1 MQRSLAIFVALLF
14 LGMFFLVGGVV
25 LASRLI
31 PESRR
36 RRTLK
41 PLLIWFG
48 KGVVLPALLWAI
60 MNVGV
65 SLELQPFIPEVQA
78 MKNEGGPWF
87 AEFLHFFGDGFFVIA
102 SYWAAGTLGWTILQ
116 AGKGLEGESWSD
128 FRALCWSSTL
138 GLCLPAIGMLYLGG
152 WELSGMA
159 AFMMLA
165 PIAGYAPEILRTK
178 QSPPMYARAV
188 AKMKF
193 GKYNEAETAIISE
206 LEKREDDFEGWM
218 MLAELYATQF
228 NDMPEAEQTVL
239 EICDQPRT
247 TPSQVAIALH
257 RLADWY
263 LKHTEDPEPARRALQ
278 MLADRMPHTHL
289 ARMALLRINQLPRT
303 KEDLRDQRTPSAVPL
318 PALGDRLDEAEETPT
333 MSHQEAA
340 QLANLCVEKL
350 NQDPDYVPAREKLGR
365 LLAENLGRTE
375 QGIEQLTLLLD
386 ISGQPD
392 AKRADWLATIAA
404 WHLKYLH
411 DTERAKFLLEKL
423 IQEFPQS
430 AQALAAQ
437 RRLRLLQTAAL
448 QNHSKSTGGVA

>member
-14 LGMFFLVGGVV
+14 LGIFFLIGSVV
-25 LASRLI
+25 LACRLI

-36 RRTLK
+36 RRELK
-41 PLLIWFG
+41 PFLIWFG
-48 KGVVLPALLWAI
+48 KGVALPSVLWAT
-60 MNVGV
+60 MNIGV

-78 MKNEGGPWF
+78 MRNAGGPWF
-87 AEFLHFFGDGFFVIA
+87 AEFLHFFGDGFFIIS
-102 SYWAAGTLGWTILQ
+102 SYWAAGTLGWTIIQ
-116 AGKGLEGESWSD
+116 AGKGLVGEPWSD
-128 FRALCWSSTL
+128 YRALCWSSTL
-138 GLCLPAIGMLYLGG
+138 GLCVPAIGMVYLGG
-152 WELSGMA
+152 WELVGMA
-159 AFMMLA
+159 VFLMMS

-247 TPSQVAIALH
+247 TASQVAIALH

-263 LKHTEDPEPARRALQ
+263 LKHSEDPEPARRALQ
-278 MLADRMPHTHL
+278 MLADRMPETHL
-289 ARMALLRINQLPRT
+289 ARMAVLRINQLPKTRA
-303 KEDLRDQRTPSAVPL
+303 DLREQRTPSAIHM
-318 PALGDRLDEAEETPT
+318 PALGDRLDEPEETSAT
-333 MSHQEAA
+333 DHREAA
-340 QLANLCVEKL
+340 EQANRCVEKL
-350 NQDPDYVPAREKLGR
+350 TQDPDNVPAREKLGR
-365 LLAENLGRTE
+365 LLAENLGRAE

-386 ISGQPD
+386 MPGQPD
-392 AKRADWLATIAA
+392 LKRAEWLGTIAA
-404 WHLKYLH
+404 WHLKYLQ
-411 DTERAKFLLEKL
+411 DNERGKFLLEKL
-423 IQEFPQS
+423 IQEFPKS

-437 RRLRLLQTAAL
+437 RRLRLLETAAKL
-448 QNHSKSTGGVA
+448 AG